1 MWLLAPNG
9 SVLGISV
16 QHSFATLKF
25 FMASVSGKFYD
36 KKNKLP
42 YSSHCIVHTVFLY
55 LPTYLPTHL
64 PTYSPTYLLTYL
76 PTHSLTYLPTYLPTY
91 HLPSYLLTHSLTNL
105 PTYLPTV
112 PPTYQGFVYL
122 TKRYTGPEAHW
133 HSSSFRRHRS
143 TLQIHPNMLFVGK
156 IPSYYLT
163 NIPQVEQHLWS
174 HHFVF

>member
-1 MWLLAPNG
+1 MFHIIHHTIMPQHLPTYLRTEKHRRTCHQLLCRERERGRN
-9 SVLGISV
+9 
-16 QHSFATLKF
+16 K
-25 FMASVSGKFYD
+25 
-36 KKNKLP
+36 KLP
-42 YSSHCIVHTVFLY
+42 KLLKVIVYSLR
-55 LPTYLPTHL
+55 TYLPTHL

-91 HLPSYLLTHSLTNL
+91 HLPSYLLTHSLTYL

>member
-64 PTYSPTYLLTYL
+64 PTYSPTYLHVLKI
-76 PTHSLTYLPTYLPTY
+76 
-91 HLPSYLLTHSLTNL
+91 LLKIRQFGKDYGTIETDDQ
-105 PTYLPTV
+105 TIIIII
-112 PPTYQGFVYL
+112 
-122 TKRYTGPEAHW
+122 
-133 HSSSFRRHRS
+133 SSSNSRIIDLESF
-143 TLQIHPNMLFVGK
+143 
-156 IPSYYLT
+156 
-163 NIPQVEQHLWS
+163 WA
-174 HHFVF
+174 